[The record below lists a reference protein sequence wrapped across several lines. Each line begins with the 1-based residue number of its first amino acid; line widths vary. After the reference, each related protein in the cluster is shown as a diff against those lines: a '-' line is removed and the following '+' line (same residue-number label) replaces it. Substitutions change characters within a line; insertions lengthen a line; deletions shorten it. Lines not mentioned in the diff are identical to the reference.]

1 MAYTH
6 TNKAQIVCTADPI
19 DADATDWI
27 FFSYQDWLRTHETIT
42 AHTATIEG
50 GTIITNSTLIGTV
63 TDSLGV
69 AYTHSYGVKFSVT
82 SGATQ
87 VKITHRI
94 TSTVT
99 GSPDLGRT
107 NIDHTAVMK
116 VKTL

>member
-1 MAYTH
+1 MAYIH
-6 TNKAQIVCTADPI
+6 NNKRPVVLSADPI

-42 AHTATIEG
+42 VHDATIEG
-50 GTIITNSTLIGTV
+50 GTIVTDSTLIGTV
-63 TDSLGV
+63 TDSLGDS
-69 AYTHSYGVKFSVT
+69 YTNSYGVEFSVT

-87 VKITHRI
+87 VKITHRV

-107 NIDHTAVMK
+107 NIDHTAIIK